1 MFKMT
6 ANIMRNLV
14 VKKSTRRYP
23 YEVRETFDKV
33 RGELINDIDR
43 CIFCGTC
50 AVKCPS
56 QCLEVD
62 KQAYKWI
69 YDPFACVYC
78 GVCVDI
84 CPAKSLYQ
92 KTQYRKPVVE
102 RLTISMQG
110 KPRKKA
116 KDKEAAKT
124 TEVPAAEPG
133 GEPPPPEAPQ
143 APEG

>member
-6 ANIMRNLV
+6 SNIMRNLV

-23 YEVRETFDKV
+23 VEVREPFDKV
-33 RGELINDIDR
+33 RGELVNDIDR

-56 QCLEVD
+56 QCIEVD
-62 KQAYKWI
+62 KQAYKWN
-69 YDPFACVYC
+69 YDPFACIYC

-92 KTQYRKPVVE
+92 KTQYRKPVGE

-110 KPRKKA
+110 QPRKKA
-116 KDKEAAKT
+116 KIKDKGPDQETEKEPREEKEAPGAP
-124 TEVPAAEPG
+124 PAT
-133 GEPPPPEAPQ
+133 
-143 APEG
+143 

>member
-14 VKKSTRRYP
+14 VKKATRRYP
-23 YEVRETFDKV
+23 REAREPFEKV
-33 RGELINDIDR
+33 RGELVNDIDR
-43 CIFCGTC
+43 CIFCGSC

-56 QCLEVD
+56 VCIEVD
-62 KQAYKWI
+62 KQACLWT

-78 GVCVDI
+78 GVCVEI

-92 KTQYRKPVVE
+92 KTRYRPPVGE
-102 RLTISMQG
+102 RLTIRMQG

-116 KDKEAAKT
+116 KEKESVKT
-124 TEVPAAEPG
+124 KEMPAAAPD
-133 GEPPPPEAPQ
+133 GEPPAAAAPP
-143 APEG
+143 APEE

>member
-6 ANIMRNLV
+6 GNIMRNLV

-23 YEVRETFDKV
+23 VEVREPFDKV

-62 KQAYKWI
+62 KQTYKWN

-84 CPAKSLYQ
+84 CPSKCLYQ
-92 KTQYRKPVVE
+92 KTQYRKPVGE

-116 KDKEAAKT
+116 KDKEKASEAPA
-124 TEVPAAEPG
+124 TEPAAES
-133 GEPPPPEAPQ
+133 PPPAAPS
-143 APEG
+143 AGEE

>member
-1 MFKMT
+1 VLKT
-6 ANIMRNLV
+6 A
-14 VKKSTRRYP
+14 
-23 YEVRETFDKV
+23 
-33 RGELINDIDR
+33 
-43 CIFCGTC
+43 
-50 AVKCPS
+50 S
-56 QCLEVD
+56 QTVI
-62 KQAYKWI
+62 QR
-69 YDPFACVYC
+69 CVYC

-124 TEVPAAEPG
+124 TEASAAEPG
-133 GEPPPPEAPQ
+133 GESPPPEAPP
-143 APEG
+143 APEE